1 MNSVNADILKK
12 YSQLTKVEK
21 NVCDYLTL
29 NLQKNIRAKKQ
40 LSFDKF
46 ERSNEM
52 LPPSKSLKQM
62 ELEKLTLKEFMCDET
77 LD

>member
-21 NVCDYLTL
+21 NVCDYLAL

-40 LSFDKF
+40 LSG
-46 ERSNEM
+46 
-52 LPPSKSLKQM
+52 
-62 ELEKLTLKEFMCDET
+62 EKHNKKPLQSQRKVVL
-77 LD
+77 

>member
-1 MNSVNADILKK
+1 MNSINSNISKK
-12 YSQLTKVEK
+12 YLQLTKIEK
-21 NVCDYLTL
+21 KVCDYLAL

-46 ERSNEM
+46 ECSNEM
-52 LPPSKSLKQM
+52 LPPSKSLNQM
-62 ELEKLTLKEFMCDET
+62 ELEKLNLKEFMCDET

>member
-52 LPPSKSLKQM
+52 LPP
-62 ELEKLTLKEFMCDET
+62 
-77 LD
+77 

>member
-40 LSFDKF
+40 LFFDKF

>member
-62 ELEKLTLKEFMCDET
+62 KLEKLTLKEFMCDET

>member
-62 ELEKLTLKEFMCDET
+62 EHEKLTLKEFMCDET

>member
-1 MNSVNADILKK
+1 MNSVNANILKK

-21 NVCDYLTL
+21 NVCDYLAL

-62 ELEKLTLKEFMCDET
+62 KHEELNLKELMCYET